1 MGIRCFNPDGT
12 KADVGRFYLTSHD
25 ETVHI
30 ISCGACFCIKC
41 TNGWSYRGKVEDSSE
56 SAFDKA
62 HDIAIKKFGNLSELY
77 PWIASPI
84 KQWLVEGKPT
94 EEVYLVG

>member
-1 MGIRCFNPDGT
+1 MGIRCSNPDGT
-12 KADVGRFYLTSHD
+12 
-25 ETVHI
+25 
-30 ISCGACFCIKC
+30 
-41 TNGWSYRGKVEDSSE
+41 
-56 SAFDKA
+56 KA

-94 EEVYLVG
+94 EEVHLVG